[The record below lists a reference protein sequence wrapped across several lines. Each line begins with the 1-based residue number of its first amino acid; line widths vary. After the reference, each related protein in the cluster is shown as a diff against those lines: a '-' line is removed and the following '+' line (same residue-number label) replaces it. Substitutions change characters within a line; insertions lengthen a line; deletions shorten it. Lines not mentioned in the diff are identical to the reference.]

1 MGALIGAGLG
11 LFALFGGSLFVLLGG
26 LAILGYAAAGDPI
39 SSIII
44 DLNRL
49 ARNPTIMTIP
59 LFTFAGYVMA
69 ESNAPKRL
77 IALAQTS
84 VGWLPGGVAVV
95 VLVTCAFFT
104 TFTGASGV
112 TIVALGGLLYPILRQ
127 HYTERFSLGII
138 TTSGSLGLLFPPSIP
153 LILYAII
160 AQVPIDLMFCAGI
173 MPGFLLILIL
183 GGYCSGWSIFKR
195 VEHTPFDWRAFGSAL
210 RDALGEVLLPFIVL
224 GCIISGI
231 VTIDEAAALTAIY
244 LLIVEMVIH
253 RDISVRQLPKIVRE
267 SMLLVGA
274 ILIILGIALGLT
286 NYLVTIELPSIALD
300 WIQGQTQNKIV
311 TLIVLNL
318 FLLAVG
324 CLMDIFSAIVIIV
337 PLLIPIAEGF
347 GIDKAHLGIIVLTNL
362 EIGYLT
368 PPVGMNLFISS
379 LKFEKS
385 VISLYRSVLLFIGL
399 LLFALVIVTYVPE
412 LSLWLPR
419 VLGKTST
426 PLLID

>member
-1 MGALIGAGLG
+1 MGALIGFGIL
-11 LFALFGGSLFVLLGG
+11 LFALFGGPLFVLLAAA
-26 LAILGYAAAGDPI
+26 AIAGYATSGDPI

-49 ARNPTIMTIP
+49 TKNPTIMIIP

-69 ESNAPKRL
+69 ESRAPKRL
-77 IALAQTS
+77 IAFAQAS

-112 TIVALGGLLYPILRQ
+112 TIIALGGLLYPILRQ
-127 HYTERFSLGII
+127 NYTEKFSLGLI
-138 TTSGSLGLLFPPSIP
+138 TASGSLGILFPPSIP

-160 AQVPIDLMFCAGI
+160 AQVPIDQMFLAGVI
-173 MPGFLLILIL
+173 PGFLLLLIL
-183 GGYCSGWSIFKR
+183 SGYCSGWSTFKR
-195 VEHTPFDWRAFGSAL
+195 IERTAFDLKACGRALWEAKW
-210 RDALGEVLLPFIVL
+210 EVVLPFIVL
-224 GCIISGI
+224 GSIVTGI
-231 VTIDEAAALTAIY
+231 VTIDEAAPLTAIY
-244 LLIVEMVIH
+244 LLIVEMFIH
-253 RDISVRQLPKIVRE
+253 RDIRLKNLPKIVRE

-286 NYLVTIELPSIALD
+286 NYLVTIELPTIVLE
-300 WIQGQTQNKIV
+300 WINTHTQNKIV
-311 TLIVLNL
+311 TLIGINL

-324 CLMDIFSAIVIIV
+324 CLMDIFSAIIVVV
-337 PLLIPIAEGF
+337 PLLIPIAEEF
-347 GIDKAHLGIIVLTNL
+347 GIDKAHLGVIVLTNL

-379 LKFEKS
+379 LKFDKP
-385 VISLYRSVLLFIGL
+385 VVFLYRSVLLFIGL
-399 LLFALVIVTYVPE
+399 LLIALIFITYLPD

-419 VLGKTST
+419 VFGKTSV
-426 PLLID
+426 PLLLE